1 MTDLHILLYTQGFGL
16 MEGMV
21 NHMAYILDAAVIII
35 FLLMLAI
42 GYRRGLVKS
51 LLRLGG
57 SILAMLAAWGI
68 AAAVAAPIFDAAVAP
83 GLQELAA
90 ENITAADAA
99 TLNEQLTAL
108 LDKLPGPIANGLA
121 ACGVGSA
128 EEITAHLGGAVG
140 TTADAV
146 ADALVNDVFRPVGV
160 LLIRMVSFLLLFI
173 VLMIAAHFLANVI
186 SKVFRLPLLRQA
198 DGLLGALFGA
208 VEGVILALA
217 AVTVMQMLTAST
229 AEDALISQQDI
240 EDTVIVSAMAEINPV
255 TGTLESVLENVR

>member
-1 MTDLHILLYTQGFGL
+1 M
-16 MEGMV
+16 
-21 NHMAYILDAAVIII
+21 
-35 FLLMLAI
+35 
-42 GYRRGLVKS
+42 
-51 LLRLGG
+51 
-57 SILAMLAAWGI
+57 
-68 AAAVAAPIFDAAVAP
+68 
-83 GLQELAA
+83 
-90 ENITAADAA
+90 
-99 TLNEQLTAL
+99 
-108 LDKLPGPIANGLA
+108 
-121 ACGVGSA
+121 
-128 EEITAHLGGAVG
+128 
-140 TTADAV
+140 

-217 AVTVMQMLTAST
+217 AVTVMQMLAAST